1 MKSLTSAAIVALTAG
16 IIGVA
21 GIVPAATAQQQ
32 PPGQPQQQVQ
42 PYGKGHFQMRPPMA
56 FRHGLMGRN
65 QDLRVARGGM
75 RAGLVGLVCSDRGA
89 ERMEVAFVRLS
100 YRLGLSAEQ
109 KTLFDDLRTAAL
121 TAQTEFA
128 DACKAARPAA
138 SAEGTAR
145 DTAAPDPVE
154 GLKARIALDKARVAA
169 LESVLPKFE
178 AFYGSLSDAQKAR
191 LMPRRDQ
198 VRMQG
203 QRPRFPAFPGRPG
216 HGFPGMMQPGMP
228 APDAPAAPA
237 APGAAPAAPAAPG
250 DQQT

>member
-1 MKSLTSAAIVALTAG
+1 GKARLLRAPCQPYQLFIRRTARRHVVAPTLGCVEGTRRPDEENERFAMKSLTSAAIVALTAG

-100 YRLGLSAEQ
+100 YRLGLSA
-109 KTLFDDLRTAAL
+109 
-121 TAQTEFA
+121 
-128 DACKAARPAA
+128 
-138 SAEGTAR
+138 
-145 DTAAPDPVE
+145 
-154 GLKARIALDKARVAA
+154 
-169 LESVLPKFE
+169 
-178 AFYGSLSDAQKAR
+178 
-191 LMPRRDQ
+191 
-198 VRMQG
+198 
-203 QRPRFPAFPGRPG
+203 
-216 HGFPGMMQPGMP
+216 
-228 APDAPAAPA
+228 
-237 APGAAPAAPAAPG
+237 
-250 DQQT
+250 